1 VWWRIWREEL
11 KEAEGRPD
19 GGKSS
24 RVAVDLAGE
33 ELVTVD
39 LAGEEL
45 VAAAVVWEGEEE
57 AVVASCSRA
66 CLHVAVGGEW

>member
-1 VWWRIWREEL
+1 VWWWIWREEL

-45 VAAAVVWEGEEE
+45 VAAALGGG
-57 AVVASCSRA
+57 
-66 CLHVAVGGEW
+66 VGRGGGGRGG